1 MEVATLGAGCFW
13 CVETVY
19 NLMQGVESAISGY
32 AGGKTKNP
40 TYKEVCS
47 GMTGHAEVVQITYD
61 PKVISYSEILE
72 IFWTCHDPTQ
82 LNRQGNDVGTQYRSV
97 IYYHDEGQKNIA
109 QQSMKEIAPTIWS
122 GTIVTELSPM
132 PEFYAAEDYHQ
143 DYFNQNPQN
152 GYCAAVVSPKV
163 SKIRKKYAHRLKA

>member
-1 MEVATLGAGCFW
+1 MCIRD
-13 CVETVY
+13 
-19 NLMQGVESAISGY
+19 S
-32 AGGKTKNP
+32 
-40 TYKEVCS
+40 
-47 GMTGHAEVVQITYD
+47 
-61 PKVISYSEILE
+61 
-72 IFWTCHDPTQ
+72 
-82 LNRQGNDVGTQYRSV
+82 
-97 IYYHDEGQKNIA
+97 YHDEGQKTIA
-109 QQSMKEIAPTIWS
+109 QQSMKELAPTIWS